1 MEATLNSTLDIGTVL
16 NEKWVILELI
26 GKGGMGEVYRA
37 HQLNL
42 KRDVAIKVISQ
53 EFLESLTDDTEE
65 VEITLGRF
73 RREVQAMAQIRH
85 ANVLQIFDY
94 GSTSINKNG
103 IDVSVEYIVM
113 EFVPGATLRFT
124 MSEEGFYPDQDLIKS
139 WLVDYF
145 LPVLDGVQAIHDLD
159 IAHRDL
165 KPENVLLDG
174 ESPKIADF
182 GLARSTRMTPVTQS
196 VDIKGT
202 MPYMSPEHFLDFKK
216 TDKRADIYSLG
227 KIFFEAVAGKIP
239 AETIPFKSVSLEKAD
254 TPLLQELDR
263 IIQEATAEAREDR
276 IESVAELRK
285 AILDAID
292 SLESETAPDVSERP
306 ARPSF
311 LHQAKWIWT
320 GIAVALISMLA
331 MALWHLLSEPGKS
344 PVLSEKTEISKSEIP
359 PAGRSEPSEVE
370 LKLPTSPARSVLGK
384 DGLNML
390 LAPGGDLSLRSGD
403 QVEQSEM
410 VQVQSF
416 YMDETKVTNHHFVE
430 FLNTVKDTLS
440 VENGVVKSNGEIW
453 FYLGEGTEPHEQIV
467 YRHDRFHLRDTQY
480 AAHPVVR
487 VTWYGASAYAHHYGK
502 RLPTEYEW
510 QYAALSSSSQS
521 AISSRSEATTSPQGG
536 EKTGYGTGEDWMDW
550 RSMMKMMHSRPGD
563 ESVEAGRPV
572 AAVSRTNRFG
582 LKEMGGK
589 VKEWVIRAKDDKR
602 QGKESVATVKKAS
615 YPSLVLSTSS
625 RAESRLRSFR
635 YPWEGFPDVGF
646 RCALG
651 IRAEN

>member
-16 NEKWVILELI
+16 NDKWVILELI

-42 KRDVAIKVISQ
+42 KRDVAIKIISQ
-53 EFLESLTDDTEE
+53 EFLESLTGDIEE

-94 GSTSINKNG
+94 GSTSFNKNG

-113 EFVPGATLRFT
+113 EYIPGATLRFT
-124 MSEEGFYPDQDLIKS
+124 MPEEGSYPDQDLIKS

-145 LPVLDGVQAIHDLD
+145 LPVLNGVQAIHDLD

-182 GLARSTRMTPVTQS
+182 GLARSSHMKPVTQS
-196 VDIKGT
+196 MDIKGT
-202 MPYMSPEHFLDFKK
+202 VAYMSPEHFFDFKK
-216 TDKRADIYSLG
+216 ADQLADIYSLG
-227 KIFFEAVAGKIP
+227 KILFEAIAGNITSY
-239 AETIPFKSVSLEKAD
+239 TIPFKRAKLSAPD
-254 TPLLQELDR
+254 TPFLQKLDR
-263 IIQEATAEAREDR
+263 IIQAATAEEKEDR
-276 IESVAELRK
+276 LDSVAKLRE
-285 AILDAID
+285 ALVDAIA
-292 SLESETAPDVSERP
+292 SLETETTPEAPATSAVLSQP
-306 ARPSF
+306 
-311 LHQAKWIWT
+311 KWIWA
-320 GIAVALISMLA
+320 GIAVAIISVLA
-331 MALWHLLSEPGKS
+331 MALWHLTGDPGVS
-344 PVLSEKTEISKSEIP
+344 PTPPERTEISKSEFP
-359 PAGRSEPSEVE
+359 QKDRSEPSEVE
-370 LKLPTSPARSVLGK
+370 LKSPGSPARSVLGK

-390 LAPGGDLSLRSGD
+390 LVPGGDLSTRSGD
-403 QVEQSEM
+403 LEEQSKT
-410 VQVQSF
+410 VKVPSF
-416 YMDETKVTNHHFVE
+416 YLDETKVTNHHFVE

-440 VENGVVKSNGEIW
+440 VENGVVKKDGEIW

-487 VTWYGASAYAHHYGK
+487 VTWYGASAYARHYGK

-510 QYAALSSSSQS
+510 EYAALSSSSQS
-521 AISSRSEATTSPQGG
+521 AISSKSEATTSPQGG
-536 EKTGYGTGEDWMDW
+536 DKMGYSTGEDWKDR
-550 RSMMKMMHSRPGD
+550 RSMMEMMHSRPGD
-563 ESVEAGRPV
+563 ESVGAGRPV
-572 AAVSRTNRFG
+572 AAVSRANRFG
-582 LKEMGGK
+582 LKDMGGK
-589 VKEWVIRAKDDKR
+589 VKEWVIRAEDDKR
-602 QGKESVATVKKAS
+602 YGSESVATVKKAS

-625 RAESRLRSFR
+625 WAESRLRSFR